1 MSINLLDDDRID
13 SDAALISSAHGQ
25 GGQSI
30 AQLERGTAYY
40 SNLITAA
47 TYAKPYVENLGL
59 TYTPII
65 DWIQGEADR
74 ICQPANTHR
83 S

>member
-1 MSINLLDDDRID
+1 MIESTVMRLLSVLRT
-13 SDAALISSAHGQ
+13 GRE
-25 GGQSI
+25 GQSI

-65 DWIQGEADR
+65 DWIQGR
-74 ICQPANTHR
+74 LTICQPANTHR